1 MICLRFDMG
10 REVWSEPDGRVRP
23 REAAGSIVCVN
34 NAKNKPLVVLNVVA
48 PVKSLFFVLFTQL
61 RKKLQVGPAYFFL

>member
-1 MICLRFDMG
+1 MG
-10 REVWSEPDGRVRP
+10 ARGVEGAGRP
-23 REAAGSIVCVN
+23 RVAAVEPAGSIVCVN

-61 RKKLQVGPAYFFL
+61 RKKLQAEPAYFFL

>member
-1 MICLRFDMG
+1 MAA
-10 REVWSEPDGRVRP
+10 VEP
-23 REAAGSIVCVN
+23 AGSIVCVN

-61 RKKLQVGPAYFFL
+61 RKKLQAEPAYFFL